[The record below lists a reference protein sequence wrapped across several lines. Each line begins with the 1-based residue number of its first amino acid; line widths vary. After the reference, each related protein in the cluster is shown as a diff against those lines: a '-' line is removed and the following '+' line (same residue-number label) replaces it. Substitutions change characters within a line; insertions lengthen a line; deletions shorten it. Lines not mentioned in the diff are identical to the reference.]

1 MVTFDF
7 DPTDGP
13 HIASELSDQELDF
26 LQQVVAIEL
35 AIRMDATSYQVRF
48 HKTAE
53 HRVEMDEMVCDWRR
67 QRDRMRFVES
77 VTADLDSLVVLEEH
91 RGGPARP

>member
-1 MVTFDF
+1 MVTFNF

-35 AIRMDATSYQVRF
+35 AIRMDGTSYQVRF
-48 HKTAE
+48 HNIAE